1 MTTNPMT
8 SQAAIREEQI
18 KLRPVTEADDSFLL
32 SIYAS
37 TRAQEM
43 AQVPWSPE
51 QKETF
56 VRMQYMAQK
65 QHYAAEY
72 PQASHDI
79 IYIDEVP
86 VGRLYLNRGDEV
98 LHILDIT
105 VLPEHRR
112 RGAGSVLLRR
122 IMDEARQLAKPLSI
136 FVESFNPSARLFERL
151 GFQTDQQSGFQLLMK
166 WHPAP

>member
-1 MTTNPMT
+1 MNPMT
-8 SQAAIREEQI
+8 SQATIKEEQV

-43 AQVPWSPE
+43 AQVPWSAE

-56 VRMQYMAQK
+56 VRMQYTAQR

-79 IYIDEVP
+79 IYIDEIP
-86 VGRLYLNRGDEV
+86 TGRLYLNRGDEV

-105 VLPEHRR
+105 MLPEHRS
-112 RGAGSVLLRR
+112 RGTGSVLLRR
-122 IMDEARQLAKPLSI
+122 IMDEARQLAKPVSI
-136 FVESFNPSARLFERL
+136 FVESFNPSVRLFERL
-151 GFQTDQQSGFQLLMK
+151 GFQINQQSGFQLLMK